1 MALAFGLGNRELAA
15 EVTREWYER
24 WRREREDLL
33 ARERAAEAA
42 DDAQVEEEE
51 REIARASERA
61 NADEDAAARGLRR
74 AEPKLD
80 SEGRV

>member
-1 MALAFGLGNRELAA
+1 
-15 EVTREWYER
+15 VTREWYER
-24 WRREREDLL
+24 WRREREELL

-42 DDAQVEEEE
+42 DDAQSAEEE
-51 REIARASERA
+51 REIARTSERA
-61 NADEDAAARGLRR
+61 ASDKEAVARELRR